1 MSKKIVEKP
10 SISLVTILHDNID
23 FYPLLQ
29 HHWDTLNYPKDKLEW
44 IIVDDSKEDHSNQI
58 PIHENILYF
67 RVNSSDYLEKI
78 EFPKDDEKVTWN
90 YFNTM
95 GILTNGFKRDYAV
108 GMTSHD
114 YIFHLD
120 VDTIY
125 QPKAI
130 ERKLRF
136 LRDNHLECVY
146 CKSMLC
152 YDIYGK
158 QIYKTENKIAGYES
172 TLFHTKGFW
181 KKSGF
186 KWEDIQS
193 EAVSFYYNKG
203 SERKM
208 DNYYDT
214 IKLLSIHNLN
224 QYQPVRVTIENMNI
238 QIPEIVNTI
247 QVKDHPLKYEL
258 NDLFYQMN
266 IKVLSIN
273 SDIIDMIQKDDWI
286 VEKVSHD
293 KKEKEKKLIQ
303 KVEGFNQEFDLCI
316 LNTKFPIWN
325 IFSKIKFKCIINES
339 DKNREQMDS
348 ILKKNDYL
356 LFHNLYI
363 HKEHLLK

>member
-1 MSKKIVEKP
+1 MSKIIEKP
-10 SISLVTILHDNID
+10 NISIVTILHDNID

-29 HHWDTLNYPKDKLEW
+29 YHWDTLDYPKDKLEW
-44 IIVDDSKEDHSNQI
+44 IIIDDSKQNHSEKI
-58 PIHENILYF
+58 PIHENILYLQIDP
-67 RVNSSDYLEKI
+67 SEYLDKIDFPEDNEKI
-78 EFPKDDEKVTWN
+78 TWN
-90 YFNTM
+90 YFNKM
-95 GILTNGFKRDYAV
+95 KILTNGFKRDYAV
-108 GMTSHD
+108 GMTSNE

-120 VDTIY
+120 IDTIY

-130 ERKLRF
+130 QRKLRF
-136 LRDNHLECVY
+136 LRNNKLECVY
-146 CKSMLC
+146 CKAMLC

-158 QIYKTENKIAGYES
+158 ELYKTENKLAGYES
-172 TLFHTKGFW
+172 TLFHTKDFW

-224 QYQPVRVTIENMNI
+224 HYHPVKITMENMDIN
-238 QIPEIVNTI
+238 IPEIVHKLQI
-247 QVKDHPLKYEL
+247 KDHPLIGEL
-258 NDLFYQMN
+258 NDLFFETKIN
-266 IKVLSIN
+266 VLTIN
-273 SDIIDMIQKDDWI
+273 SEIIDSIQSIHWDIIKIDHGKN
-286 VEKVSHD
+286 
-293 KKEKEKKLIQ
+293 EKEKKLIQ
-303 KVEGFNQEFDLCI
+303 KIQSMEKEFHLCI

-325 IFSKIKFKCIINES
+325 IFTKHKFHCILNES

-356 LFHNLYI
+356 LFNNLYI
-363 HKEHLLK
+363 HKEYLTT

>member
-1 MSKKIVEKP
+1 MSVVEQP
-10 SISLVTILHDNID
+10 NISLVTILHDNTD

-29 HHWDTLNYPKDKLEW
+29 YHWDTLEYPQDKLEW
-44 IIVDDSKEDHSNQI
+44 IIVDDSKENHSDQI

-67 RVNSSDYLEKI
+67 QVNSSEYLDKI
-78 EFPKDDEKVTWN
+78 EFPKDDEKITWN
-90 YFNTM
+90 YFDKM
-95 GILTNGFKRDYAV
+95 GTLTNGFKRDYAV
-108 GMTSHD
+108 GMTSHE
-114 YIFHLD
+114 YVFHLD
-120 VDTIY
+120 IDTLY

-130 ERKLRF
+130 QRKLRF
-136 LRDNHLECVY
+136 LRDNRLECVY

-158 QIYKTENKIAGYES
+158 GLYKTENKIAGYES
-172 TLFHTKGFW
+172 TLFHTKEFW

-224 QYQPVRVTIENMNI
+224 HYQPVKITLENMDI
-238 QIPEIVNTI
+238 PIPEIIHTI
-247 QVKDHPLKYEL
+247 QVKNHPLKSEL
-258 NDLFYQMN
+258 DDLFYKKEIN
-266 IKVLSIN
+266 VLSIN
-273 SDIIDMIQKDDWI
+273 SEIIDVIQS
-286 VEKVSHD
+286 ENLKVTKISHE

-303 KVEGFNQEFDLCI
+303 RIQGLNQTFNLCI

-325 IFSKIKFKCIINES
+325 IFSKIQFQCIVNES
-339 DKNREQMDS
+339 EKNREQMDS
-348 ILKKNDYL
+348 ILKKNNYL
-356 LFHNLYI
+356 SFHNLYI
-363 HKEHLLK
+363 HKEYLLI